1 MCEGSGHTRLL
12 PVVIVWLGLL
22 PSLAANA
29 AAQHRFDSW
38 TTENGLPQN
47 SVNDILQT
55 RDGYLWLATH
65 GGLVRFDGMRFVIF
79 DRSTQGIESQ
89 RVRALHEDRQGALWA
104 ATEDGMLIRYR
115 NGRFVTYTSKDGLP
129 HAVAVRIEEDDEG
142 CLWVTWAGSMTKFD
156 GQRFVDMKPEHFANR
171 VAAPPRARYHD
182 VWWTQ
187 DSIGLHVLVKG
198 RVQTVSVRSELNGAG
213 ITGVIAD
220 RRGNLWIHTRGAGV
234 IKVSDGRLRRYTT
247 RDGMPSNDP
256 DGAVHEGHDGE
267 LWVADRDKVY
277 RIKDGKPESFK
288 LPGAPISGLRSFL
301 VDDEGSVWLGTTASG
316 LHRFSDASISV
327 HAERDG
333 VSLVGAY
340 SILADRTGAIW
351 IGSNGL
357 KRYANSRFTSSW
369 STAGT
374 SRDQVTSIY
383 EDTAGTLWVGTAGGL
398 RYFRS
403 GRFTPYEDPSGL
415 LNGSISAI
423 HEDRSGTFWFATD
436 SGLVQ
441 STGGRFTRYTTAE
454 GLSHDRI
461 TALFEDRRG
470 ALWIGTLQGLTRLK
484 NGAFTAYREH
494 DGFIGS
500 WVRAFH
506 EDSDGILWVGTYDG
520 GLYRLANERLT
531 RFTRNEGLHD
541 NGVFQILEDA
551 DGFFWMGSNRGISR
565 ISRRELIDV
574 AEGRRRTVTPVVFGV
589 RDGLS
594 SVEVNGGRQPAG
606 LKTADGKL
614 WFPTMGGVAVIDPA
628 AIRIKAKPPFAVIEA
643 VRLNGDR
650 VDSTGEIRV
659 PPSVRALEIEY
670 TAPGFVKPE
679 QIRFRYRLTGLDGLE
694 DEWIEAGARRSV
706 GFHGMSPGRYRF
718 EVIAASHDGVWTTAG
733 SSVEIVV
740 VPPFW
745 RTWWFIAL
753 AVAGAA
759 SIALAGHERRVRGL
773 RRLHTLQ
780 EEFSRQL
787 IDSQERER
795 RRVSNE
801 MHDSLGQ
808 HVAIIKRTARTSRE
822 TVTDQAAV
830 GEAFDEIAALAERI
844 NGEMTEIAYD
854 MRPHQLDTIGL
865 SKTIESMVRRVGRT
879 CDIQLTPDIASI
891 DDAIPEAS
899 QIHVFRIVQEAVSN
913 IVKHSDATCGKVI
926 IARGVTSL
934 EIRVHDDGTGFSSES
949 LDAVRSTAHGAGLVG
964 IRERARILGGQAEI
978 QSSAQTGTT
987 VAVTLPLGGT
997 TRRAGVGPREH

>member
-1 MCEGSGHTRLL
+1 MCRGPGHARLL
-12 PVVIVWLGLL
+12 PAVIVWMALL

-65 GGLVRFDGMRFVIF
+65 GGLVRFDGVRFVIF

-89 RVRALHEDRQGALWA
+89 RVRALHEDRKGTLWA

-115 NGRFVTYTSKDGLP
+115 DGRFVTYTSKDGLP
-129 HAVAVRIEEDDEG
+129 HAGAVRIEEDDEG
-142 CLWVTWAGSMTKFD
+142 CLWVTWVGSMTRFD
-156 GQRFVDMKPEHFANR
+156 GQRFVNMGPEHFANR
-171 VAAPPRARYHD
+171 VAAPPMARYFD

-187 DSIGLHVLVKG
+187 DSIGLQVLVKG
-198 RVQTVSVRSELNGAG
+198 RVQTVSVPSELNGTE

-220 RRGNLWIHTRGAGV
+220 RRGNLWMRTRGAGV
-234 IKVSDGRLRRYTT
+234 LKVSDGRLRRYTT
-247 RDGMPSNDP
+247 RDGMPTNDP
-256 DGAVHEGHDGE
+256 DGAVHEGHDGQ
-267 LWVADRDKVY
+267 LWVEDHDNLY
-277 RIKDGKPESFK
+277 RIKNGKAELFK
-288 LPGAPISGLRSFL
+288 LPGARISGLRSFL

-316 LHRFSDASISV
+316 LHRFFEASVSV

-333 VSLVGAY
+333 VLLMGAY
-340 SILADRTGAIW
+340 TILADRTGAIW

-357 KRYANSRFTSSW
+357 KRYAKGRFTSSW
-369 STAGT
+369 STAG
-374 SRDQVTSIY
+374 SSPDQVTSIY
-383 EDTAGTLWVGTAGGL
+383 EDRAGTLWVGTTGGL
-398 RYFRS
+398 RYSRS
-403 GRFTPYEDPSGL
+403 GRFTRYDDPSGFL
-415 LNGSISAI
+415 KGSTSAI
-423 HEDRSGTFWFATD
+423 HEDRSGAFWFATD
-436 SGLVQ
+436 SGLVR

-461 TALFEDRRG
+461 TALFEDRRD
-470 ALWIGTLQGLTRLK
+470 ALWIGTMQGLTRLK
-484 NGAFTAYREH
+484 NGAFTTYREQ

-565 ISRRELIDV
+565 ISRRELTDV
-574 AEGRRRTVTPVVFGV
+574 AEGRRRTVTPMVFGAS
-589 RDGLS
+589 DGLS
-594 SVEVNGGRQPAG
+594 SVEVNGGRQPSG

-628 AIRIKAKPPFAVIEA
+628 AIRIKTKPPTAIVEA

-650 VDSTGEIRV
+650 VDFTGEIRV
-659 PPSVRALEIEY
+659 PPSARALEIEY
-670 TAPGFVKPE
+670 TAPSFVKPE
-679 QIRFRYRLTGLDGLE
+679 QIRFRYRLIGLDGRD
-694 DEWIEAGARRSV
+694 DEWIEAGDRRSA

-718 EVIAASHDGVWTTAG
+718 EVIAASYDGVWSTAG
-733 SSVEIVV
+733 PSVEIVV

-745 RTWWFIAL
+745 RTRWFLAL

-759 SIALAGHERRVRGL
+759 SIALAGHERRVRRV

-795 RRVSNE
+795 KRVSNE

-808 HVAIIKRTARTSRE
+808 HVAIIKRTARTSRDMA
-822 TVTDQAAV
+822 TDRTAV
-830 GEAFDEIAALAERI
+830 DEAFAEIAGLADRI
-844 NGEMTEIAYD
+844 NADMTEIAYD
-854 MRPHQLDTIGL
+854 LRPHQLDTIGL

-879 CDIQLTPDIASI
+879 CDIQLATDIASI
-891 DDAIPEAS
+891 DDAIPDAS

-913 IVKHSDATCGKVI
+913 IVKHSEASCANVTITRRATSVEIQVRDNG
-926 IARGVTSL
+926 RGF
-934 EIRVHDDGTGFSSES
+934 RSEG
-949 LDAVRSTAHGAGLVG
+949 LDAARSTAHGAGLAG
-964 IRERARILGGQAEI
+964 IRERARIIGGQAVI
-978 QSSAQTGTT
+978 QSSAETGTT
-987 VAVTLPLGGT
+987 VAVTLPLGGAT
-997 TRRAGVGPREH
+997 HG